1 MLNFLE
7 PVKYFLG
14 SGMNQS
20 PPIFY
25 SWYSFLLLLSL
36 SSSSGGLT
44 GRAAELF
51 IPPPAGLECGECKVH
66 TV

>member
-1 MLNFLE
+1 MLHFLE

-20 PPIFY
+20 PPIFNL
-25 SWYSFLLLLSL
+25 FLLLLSL
-36 SSSSGGLT
+36 SSSSVGLT

-51 IPPPAGLECGECKVH
+51 IPPPAGLECGECKVL
-66 TV
+66 TA